1 MTHRFGLIILIM
13 GLFMSSVTEAGTVV
27 VRKSSQPFDAFAVR
41 DELQQQHEWQEL
53 LRQQQQLSILQSLP
67 LTCIAVKGDFLYFN
81 CGQHHYRPY
90 QYQHQQLFI
99 EIDPTQEH

>member
-1 MTHRFGLIILIM
+1 MTHRLGLSVLII
-13 GLFMSSVTEAGTVV
+13 GLLMSCIAEAGTVI

-67 LTCIAVKGDFLYFN
+67 LTCIAVKGA
-81 CGQHHYRPY
+81 
-90 QYQHQQLFI
+90 
-99 EIDPTQEH
+99 

>member
-1 MTHRFGLIILIM
+1 MSHRLGLIILII
-13 GLFMSSVTEAGTVV
+13 GLFMSSQAEAGSVV

-53 LRQQQQLSILQSLP
+53 VRQQQQLSILQSLP
-67 LTCIAVKGDFLYFN
+67 LSCIAVKGAFLYFN
-81 CGQHHYRPY
+81 CGQHQYRPY
-90 QYQHQQLFI
+90 QYQDQQLFI

>member
-1 MTHRFGLIILIM
+1 MTHRLGLIILIM
-13 GLFMSSVTEAGTVV
+13 ALLMSFIAEAGTVI

-67 LTCIAVKGDFLYFN
+67 LTCIAVKRAFLYFN

-90 QYQHQQLFI
+90 QYQDQQLFI